1 VLGYVTWAK
10 KPALKDKDITLNTMF
25 QRNYKPQ
32 KGLVFV
38 FVYFDNQCSARACD
52 AFTKWND

>member
-1 VLGYVTWAK
+1 
-10 KPALKDKDITLNTMF
+10 MF

-38 FVYFDNQCSARACD
+38 FVYFNNQCSARRLQRFYKAKRLKESSIFNAPLGACD
-52 AFTKWND
+52 AFTKRSD